1 MTRIFPY
8 MFVLLIVRTRVV
20 PSQPNQD
27 RVAAVLAKNVD
38 NHLVRLAQLHHTL
51 AFGTT
56 IAEHERRD

>member
-1 MTRIFPY
+1 